1 MNMPALAVLAGLL
14 LIVGFAMSH
23 SVVEIEGTGWVEPVL
38 LWISICMPTGSG
50 KSSLCKYLRRIVHD
64 AQSACG
70 LDGGISW
77 LLDDQSFEK
86 MGDMMDKNHWKLLG
100 LYDELPMFLSLV
112 NIFKGRGLSDS
123 HELAIFLQMYGGD
136 PWIRRTGNLKQ
147 SPSCTIANTYVLIPA
162 FCTVSGDANFAMGH
176 TGLTIGGFTQPSV
189 ARSLIE
195 IPANVEKGLCQ
206 RFLWVVPKP
215 PGVQFKLLEKVDQDF
230 TVSIGK
236 AC

>member
-1 MNMPALAVLAGLL
+1 MNMPPLAVLAGLL

-70 LDGGISW
+70 LDGGNSW

-100 LYDELPMFLSLV
+100 LYDELAMFLSLV
-112 NIFKGRGLSDS
+112 KDVASLTRMNW
-123 HELAIFLQMYGGD
+123 QY
-136 PWIRRTGNLKQ
+136 
-147 SPSCTIANTYVLIPA
+147 SCK
-162 FCTVSGDANFAMGH
+162 CTV
-176 TGLTIGGFTQPSV
+176 
-189 ARSLIE
+189 E
-195 IPANVEKGLCQ
+195 IHGYAGQV
-206 RFLWVVPKP
+206 
-215 PGVQFKLLEKVDQDF
+215 
-230 TVSIGK
+230 I
-236 AC
+236 